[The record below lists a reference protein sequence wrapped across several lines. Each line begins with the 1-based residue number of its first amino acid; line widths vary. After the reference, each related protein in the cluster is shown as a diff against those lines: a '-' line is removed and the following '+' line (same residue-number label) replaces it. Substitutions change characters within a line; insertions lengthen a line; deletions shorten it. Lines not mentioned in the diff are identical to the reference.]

1 MAWERASVTSM
12 AARFGYN
19 PSMPEKSFEISFRDC
34 TADEANAFSEE
45 LQQDLQDADSTVSLK
60 RRKDNEQSQDFGATL
75 VLVLGTGAITAV
87 AKGFSAWIARNSGA
101 KVVITKDGSVVAE
114 NIDSRDAAR
123 IVADAL
129 KR

>member
-1 MAWERASVTSM
+1 
-12 AARFGYN
+12 
-19 PSMPEKSFEISFRDC
+19 MPETNFEISFRDC
-34 TADEANAFSEE
+34 TADEANAYCEE
-45 LQQDLQDADSTVSLK
+45 LQQELHDADSTVYLK

-87 AKGFSAWIARNSGA
+87 AKGLSTWIARNSGA
-101 KVVITKDGSVVAE
+101 KVVITRDGKVIAE

-123 IVADAL
+123 IVADAM